1 MPREI
6 DVLSERS
13 GYQII
18 EVSEVAPDGDV
29 LQTWIELIRPTGE
42 HLPCVS
48 VEAAEEFIDAELHP
62 RLGQHKY
69 PL

>member
-18 EVSEVAPDGDV
+18 EVSVVAPDGAV
-29 LQTWIELIRPTGE
+29 QQTWIELIRPSGE
-42 HLPCVS
+42 HWPCAS
-48 VEAAEEFIDAELHP
+48 VEAAEEFIDAEIHP
-62 RLGQHKY
+62 RPPSG
-69 PL
+69 PRM